1 MKSLQGETLCKLFL
15 FVVEFDFFDKVQ
27 CGSGRMAKDTRQNA
41 GYLKKGDMQKGLPLT
56 YFYFSS

>member
-27 CGSGRMAKDTRQNA
+27 CGSRRMAKDTRQNA
-41 GYLKKGDMQKGLPLT
+41 GYLKKGGYAKRLAFNL
-56 YFYFSS
+56 FLF